1 MCGPV
6 TRMRL
11 KNETKRGLKKEPLS
25 SPNLFEVMQLRGIS
39 IKSLCPLLICLKFC
53 LREVRSISQS
63 FSDSQDR
70 TMAQEKSILQIVTFD
85 F

>member
-1 MCGPV
+1 MYW
-6 TRMRL
+6 TL
-11 KNETKRGLKKEPLS
+11 YKNVFDKMK
-25 SPNLFEVMQLRGIS
+25 LRGVS
-39 IKSLCPLLICLKFC
+39 KKSLCPLLKACLKFC

>member
-1 MCGPV
+1 MYW
-6 TRMRL
+6 TL
-11 KNETKRGLKKEPLS
+11 YKNVFDKMK
-25 SPNLFEVMQLRGIS
+25 LRGVS
-39 IKSLCPLLICLKFC
+39 TKSLCPLLKVCLKFC

-85 F
+85 LLVPKCEFLDVFLRLML